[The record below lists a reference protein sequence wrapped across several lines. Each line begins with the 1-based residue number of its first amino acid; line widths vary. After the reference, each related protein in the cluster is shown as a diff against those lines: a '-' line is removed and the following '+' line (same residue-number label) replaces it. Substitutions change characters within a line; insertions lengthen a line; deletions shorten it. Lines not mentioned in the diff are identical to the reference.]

1 MRYRLIYYKN
11 GEQSSCWSSDY
22 SWIFER
28 FIRFHKCGY
37 DVEIWEY
44 NEQGSRLLERRFYN
58 ER

>member
-22 SWIFER
+22 GWIIER

-44 NEQGSRLLERRFYN
+44 SDQRSRLLERRLYN

>member
-11 GEQSSCWSSDY
+11 GQLTCWSDDY
-22 SWIFER
+22 SWILER
-28 FIRFHKCGY
+28 SIRFHKCGY

-44 NEQGSRLLERRFYN
+44 SEQGSRLLERRLYN

>member
-44 NEQGSRLLERRFYN
+44 SEQGSRLLERRLYN
-58 ER
+58 DR

>member
-11 GEQSSCWSSDY
+11 GDPRSYWSDY
-22 SWIFER
+22 YSYILEHFIF
-28 FIRFHKCGY
+28 FYNCGY

-44 NEQGSRLLERRFYN
+44 SEQGSRLLERRLYN